1 MAWDVAKY
9 FGLALGIA
17 GATPPFLAFG
27 WDAWERLKAVYVPQE
42 GVDRLA
48 ADCIIEFGP
57 GAMRFVE
64 TEIDRA
70 KRRGETGEYWLAI
83 RVKETIE
90 RMEAASS
97 TTER

>member
-1 MAWDVAKY
+1 MR
-9 FGLALGIA
+9 
-17 GATPPFLAFG
+17 TPPITFTFG

-42 GVDRLA
+42 GVDQLA
-48 ADCIIEFGP
+48 ADCIVEFGP
-57 GAMRFVE
+57 GAIRFVE

-90 RMEAASS
+90 RMEASGS
-97 TTER
+97 LTQQ